1 MAVNKVE
8 INGEVKLDLTQDT
21 VTPENLLS
29 GATAHNSAGVQIVG
43 KYQSV
48 TLTGLEITA
57 PPKKTAYN
65 AGETFD
71 PAGMVVTAT
80 YSNGA
85 KLENPAYTVA
95 PSGALAVGTTTVT
108 VTYSEGGITK
118 TATQAI
124 SVSFKSAASASTSA
138 AAGVSYTSG
147 LSGLSAE
154 DVTAFAE
161 AISNNSNITNATSTV
176 YVDFGSIHRKIS
188 VGDQVTLPLDGT
200 NYAFDVIGFN
210 HDALTTPTAYGVATA
225 TGKAGI
231 TFQLH
236 DLFVTIFAM
245 NDSRT
250 NAGGWKSS
258 KMRTSTM
265 VTIKGYLPSAW
276 QTAIKP
282 VNKASGTGGGSS
294 SGTETVSDNCFLLGE
309 VEIFGYTTN
318 SVAGEGVQYAYYKA
332 GNSKIKTQNGSAY
345 LWWERSPASGGS
357 DAFCFVYTSGS
368 AGNYYAD
375 APVGVAFG
383 FCV

>member
-1 MAVNKVE
+1 MSLVFNMV
-8 INGEVKLDLTQDT
+8 GGGVGVKLTGIA
-21 VTPENLLS
+21 VT
-29 GATAHNSAGVQIVG
+29 T
-43 KYQSV
+43 
-48 TLTGLEITA
+48 
-57 PPKKTAYN
+57 PPKKTAYK

-95 PSGALAVGTTTVT
+95 PSGALSAGTTTVT
-108 VTYSEGGITK
+108 ITYTEGGVTK

-124 SVSFKSAASASTSA
+124 TVTVPTASTSA

-147 LSGLSAE
+147 LSGMSAH
-154 DVTAFAE
+154 DVSLFAE
-161 AISNNSNITNATSTV
+161 AISNNSDITNATSTV
-176 YVDFGSIHRKIS
+176 YVDFVDVHRKIS

-210 HDALTTPTAYGVATA
+210 HDTLTTSTAYGVATA

-231 TFQLH
+231 TFQMH
-236 DLFVTIFAM
+236 DLFATSFAM

-250 NAGGWKSS
+250 NVGGWKGS

-265 VTIKGYLPSAW
+265 ATMKGYLPSDW

-294 SGTETVSDNCFLLGE
+294 SGTETVSDNCFLLAE
-309 VEIFGYTTN
+309 VEIFGN
-318 SVAGEGVQYAYYKA
+318 SLLSVAGEGVQYAYYKD
-332 GNSKIKTQNGSAY
+332 GNSKIKKRNGSATI
-345 LWWERSPASGGS
+345 WRARSPYDEDSIRFCLVVSSGI
-357 DAFCFVYTSGS
+357 TSNGYPDL
-368 AGNYYAD
+368 AL
-375 APVGVAFG
+375 GVAFG